1 MRIPVR
7 LAVATV
13 ALTVTAAGLAQL
25 GFLPRPAEAA
35 PAWGGAC
42 LSCHGVDAPGSLT
55 IVGFDGWL
63 DPDESG
69 TGAPDRGPLPVF
81 RVAPGQTAA
90 LMATVQSL
98 ALGDAYAV
106 AIRRLRHDG
115 VVHGLPLDASPDCSW
130 ADWASAESYL
140 TEPYLSYRWGDG
152 PSLFVHQLS
161 VAAGAPD
168 DVFDLVLEVAGAR
181 PDGTLFSSSQHFYLH
196 VDDGILF
203 ADGFESGDTSAWS
216 GTSGGGR

>member
-1 MRIPVR
+1 MRIPAR

-13 ALTVTAAGLAQL
+13 ALAVVAAGLARL
-25 GFLPRPAEAA
+25 GLAPYAAEAA
-35 PAWGGAC
+35 PAWGGTC

-55 IVGFDGWL
+55 MVGNDGWL

-81 RVAPGQTAA
+81 RVAPGQTVA

-98 ALGDAYAV
+98 ALGDTYAM

-130 ADWASAESYL
+130 ADWTSAESYL

-152 PSLFVHQLS
+152 PSLFVHQLTI
-161 VAAGAPD
+161 ADGAPN
-168 DVFDLVLEVAGAR
+168 DVFDLVLELAGEQ
-181 PDGTLFSSSQHFYLH
+181 PDGALFSVREHFYLE
-196 VDDGILF
+196 VGEGVLF
-203 ADGFESGDTSAWS
+203 SDGFESGDTSAWS